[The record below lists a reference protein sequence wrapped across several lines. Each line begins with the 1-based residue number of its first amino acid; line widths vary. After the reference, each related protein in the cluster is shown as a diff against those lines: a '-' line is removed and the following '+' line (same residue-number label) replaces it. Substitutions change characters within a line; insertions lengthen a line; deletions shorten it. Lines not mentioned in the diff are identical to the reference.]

1 MAVNKKALIAIGLV
15 VVGGGGYYFTRMKS
29 AKPVVAVGRIVSAE
43 TGDVALIVSE
53 SGTLE
58 PVIKVDVKSRVA
70 GRLSR
75 FYVKPGDVVAA
86 GQLIATVDPQEVARE
101 VAGIAA
107 QVRSAR
113 AGLEQ
118 TKENESLIARQ
129 VALAVDR
136 AKIGVQTAESQVA
149 DAEVSKSD
157 AAVNL
162 RDAILGVE
170 TAEKRYAQTAA
181 PTRPQELAQAVASL
195 KRAEDQLDDQKR
207 QVERRK
213 TLLTKGFIS
222 QQDVDTAETQVRLQ
236 ESDIQSAR
244 QRVALLKEGPRKED
258 IDTAKLAVDAAKIR
272 VEQANI
278 RLKQADIK
286 VSQAK
291 INLRTSKVEL
301 QNQENN
307 LGTVALRKRDIERS
321 RADVAQI
328 ENRFAQQSVQLTETR
343 IVAPM
348 AGEVTGKYL
357 EEGELVA
364 SATAGFAQ
372 GAAIVTIANLKQMQ
386 VRTNVN
392 EVDVVKVKVGQ
403 PVEIRVDG
411 VRNVTFHGVVA
422 SKAPASLTS
431 SQAGATNTSASASSN
446 QVVRFEVKVRV
457 TDGDARL
464 RPGMTASVDILLDR
478 KTKVTKIPT
487 EAIRPDDSVMIMT
500 GTKEKPVL
508 TPRKVT
514 LGLRSDS
521 ATEVISGLKPGE
533 KVEVPKVDAKDRRKV
548 NFQDGPGD

>member
-15 VVGGGGYYFTRMKS
+15 VVGGGGFYFTRMKS
-29 AKPVVAVGRIVSAE
+29 TKPVVTVGRIVSAE
-43 TGDVALIVSE
+43 TGDVTLIVSE

-75 FYVKPGDVVAA
+75 FYVKPGDLVAA
-86 GQLIATVDPQEVARE
+86 GQLLATVDPQEVARE

-118 TKENESLIARQ
+118 TKENEALVARQ

-136 AKIGVQTAESQVA
+136 AKIGVQTAESQVT
-149 DAEVSKSD
+149 DALVSKAD

-162 RDAILGVE
+162 RDAVLGVE
-170 TAEKRYAQTAA
+170 TAEKRLAQAAA
-181 PTRPQELAQAVASL
+181 PTRPQELAQAVAGL

-207 QVERRK
+207 LVERRK
-213 TLLTKGFIS
+213 TLFAKGFIS

-258 IDTAKLAVDAAKIR
+258 VDTAKLAVDAAKIR
-272 VEQANI
+272 VEQANV

-286 VSQAK
+286 VAQAK
-291 INLRTSKVEL
+291 INLRTTKVEV

-307 LGTVALRKRDIERS
+307 LGTVELRKRDIERS

-411 VRNVTFHGVVA
+411 VRDVTFHGVVA
-422 SKAPASLTS
+422 SKAPASLSS
-431 SQAGATNTSASASSN
+431 SQAGATNTAASATSN

-478 KTKVTKIPT
+478 KSKVIRIPT
-487 EAIRPDDSVMIMT
+487 EAIRPDETVMIMT

-508 TPRKVT
+508 TSRKIT

-521 ATEVISGLKPGE
+521 VTEVTSGLKPGE
-533 KVEVPKVDAKDRRKV
+533 KVEVPKIDAKDRRKV
-548 NFQDGPGD
+548 NFSDGPGE

>member
-15 VVGGGGYYFTRMKS
+15 VVAGGGYYFTRMKS

-58 PVIKVDVKSRVA
+58 PVVKVDVKSRVA

-75 FYVKPGDVVAA
+75 FYVKPGDVIAA
-86 GQLIATVDPQEVARE
+86 GQLIATVDPKEVARE

-118 TKENESLIARQ
+118 TKENEGLIARQ

-157 AAVNL
+157 AAINL

-195 KRAEDQLDDQKR
+195 KRADDQLDDQKR
-207 QVERRK
+207 IVERRK

-278 RLKQADIK
+278 RVKQADIK

-431 SQAGATNTSASASSN
+431 SQAGATNTAASASSN

-487 EAIRPDDSVMIMT
+487 EAIRPDETVMIMT
-500 GTKEKPVL
+500 GTKEKPIL
-508 TPRKVT
+508 TSRKVT

-521 ATEVISGLKPGE
+521 ATEVISGIKPGE
-533 KVEVPKVDAKDRRKV
+533 KIEVPKIDAKDRRKV

>member
-1 MAVNKKALIAIGLV
+1 MAVNQKALIAIGLV
-15 VVGGGGYYFTRMKS
+15 VVGGGGYYFTRMKT
-29 AKPVVAVGRIVSAE
+29 AKPAVTIGRLVSAE

-86 GQLIATVDPQEVARE
+86 GQLIATVDPKEVARE

-118 TKENESLIARQ
+118 TKENEGLIARQ

-157 AAVNL
+157 AAINL

-207 QVERRK
+207 IVERRK

-244 QRVALLKEGPRKED
+244 QRVALLEEGPRKED

-278 RLKQADIK
+278 RVKQADIK

-431 SQAGATNTSASASSN
+431 SQAGATNTAASASSN

-487 EAIRPDDSVMIMT
+487 EAIRPDETVMIMT
-500 GTKEKPVL
+500 GTKEKPIL

-521 ATEVISGLKPGE
+521 ATEIISGIKPGE
-533 KVEVPKVDAKDRRKV
+533 KIEVPKIDAKDRRKV
-548 NFQDGPGD
+548 NFQDGPRE

>member
-15 VVGGGGYYFTRMKS
+15 VVAGGGFYFTRMKS
-29 AKPVVAVGRIVSAE
+29 AKPAISVGRVVTAE

-75 FYVKPGDVVAA
+75 FYVKPGDLVAA
-86 GQLIATVDPQEVARE
+86 GQLLATVDPKEVARE

-118 TKENESLIARQ
+118 TKENEGLISRQ
-129 VALAVDR
+129 VAIAIER

-149 DAEVSKSD
+149 DAEVSKAD

-162 RDAILGVE
+162 RDAELGVD
-170 TAEKRYAQTAA
+170 TAEKRLAQTAA
-181 PTRPQELAQAVASL
+181 PTRPQELAQAAAAL

-207 QVERRK
+207 LVERRK
-213 TLLTKGFIS
+213 SLLAKGFIS

-272 VEQANI
+272 VEQANV
-278 RLKQADIK
+278 RLKQAEIK
-286 VSQAK
+286 LTQAK
-291 INLRTSKVEL
+291 IGLRNSKVEL

-307 LGTVALRKRDIERS
+307 LGTVALRRRDIERS

-392 EVDVVKVKVGQ
+392 EVDVVKVNVGQ

-411 VRNVTFHGVVA
+411 VRDVTFHGVVA

-431 SQAGATNTSASASSN
+431 SQAGATNTAASATSN

-478 KTKVTKIPT
+478 KSKVTRIPT
-487 EAIRPDDSVMIMT
+487 EAIRPDETVMIMT

-521 ATEVISGLKPGE
+521 VTEVISGLKPGE
-533 KVEVPKVDAKDRRKV
+533 KVEVPKIDAKDRRKV

>member
-15 VVGGGGYYFTRMKS
+15 VVAGGGYYFTRMKS

-75 FYVKPGDVVAA
+75 FYVKPGDVIAA
-86 GQLIATVDPQEVARE
+86 GQLIATVDPKEVARE

-118 TKENESLIARQ
+118 TKENEGLIARQ

-157 AAVNL
+157 AAINL

-195 KRAEDQLDDQKR
+195 KRADDQLDDQKR
-207 QVERRK
+207 IVERRK

-278 RLKQADIK
+278 RVKQADIK

-431 SQAGATNTSASASSN
+431 SQAGATNTAASASSN

-487 EAIRPDDSVMIMT
+487 EAIRPDETVMIMT
-500 GTKEKPVL
+500 GTKEKPIL

-521 ATEVISGLKPGE
+521 ATEVISGIKPGE
-533 KVEVPKVDAKDRRKV
+533 KIEVPKIDAKDRRKV

>member
-1 MAVNKKALIAIGLV
+1 MAVNKKALIAVGLV
-15 VVGGGGYYFTRMKS
+15 VVAGGGFTFTKMKS
-29 AKPVVAVGRIVSAE
+29 SKPAVSIGRVVTAE

-75 FYVKPGDVVAA
+75 FFVKPGDVVGA
-86 GQLIATVDPQEVARE
+86 GQLLAIVDPKEVARE

-118 TKENESLIARQ
+118 TKENEGLISRQ
-129 VALAVDR
+129 VAIAVER
-136 AKIGVQTAESQVA
+136 ARIGVQTAESQVA
-149 DAEVSKSD
+149 DAEVSKAD

-162 RDAILGVE
+162 RDAELGVE
-170 TAEKRYAQTAA
+170 TAEKRLAQTAA

-195 KRAEDQLDDQKR
+195 KRAEDQLEDQKR
-207 QVERRK
+207 LVERRK

-236 ESDIQSAR
+236 ESDILSAR

-272 VEQANI
+272 VEQANV
-278 RLKQADIK
+278 RLKQADIR
-286 VSQAK
+286 VAQAK
-291 INLRTSKVEL
+291 ISLRNSKVEL
-301 QNQENN
+301 QNQQNN

-411 VRNVTFHGVVA
+411 VRDVTFHGVVA
-422 SKAPASLTS
+422 SKAPASLAS
-431 SQAGATNTSASASSN
+431 SQAGTTNTAASATSN

-478 KTKVTKIPT
+478 KSKVTRIPT
-487 EAIRPDDSVMIMT
+487 EAIRRDDTVMIMT

-508 TPRKVT
+508 TSRKVT

-521 ATEVISGLKPGE
+521 VTEVISGMKPGE
-533 KVEVPKVDAKDRRKV
+533 KVEVPKIDAKDRRKV

>member
-15 VVGGGGYYFTRMKS
+15 VVAGGGYYFTRMKS
-29 AKPVVAVGRIVSAE
+29 AKPAVTIGRLVSAE

-75 FYVKPGDVVAA
+75 FYVKPGDVVTS
-86 GQLIATVDPQEVARE
+86 GQLIATVDPKEVARE

-118 TKENESLIARQ
+118 TKENEGLIARQ

-157 AAVNL
+157 AAINL

-195 KRAEDQLDDQKR
+195 KRADDQLDDQKR
-207 QVERRK
+207 IVERRK
-213 TLLTKGFIS
+213 TLLVKGFIS

-278 RLKQADIK
+278 RVKQADIK

-291 INLRTSKVEL
+291 INLRTTKVEL

-307 LGTVALRKRDIERS
+307 LG
-321 RADVAQI
+321 
-328 ENRFAQQSVQLTETR
+328 
-343 IVAPM
+343 
-348 AGEVTGKYL
+348 
-357 EEGELVA
+357 
-364 SATAGFAQ
+364 
-372 GAAIVTIANLKQMQ
+372 
-386 VRTNVN
+386 
-392 EVDVVKVKVGQ
+392 
-403 PVEIRVDG
+403 
-411 VRNVTFHGVVA
+411 
-422 SKAPASLTS
+422 
-431 SQAGATNTSASASSN
+431 
-446 QVVRFEVKVRV
+446 
-457 TDGDARL
+457 
-464 RPGMTASVDILLDR
+464 
-478 KTKVTKIPT
+478 
-487 EAIRPDDSVMIMT
+487 
-500 GTKEKPVL
+500 
-508 TPRKVT
+508 
-514 LGLRSDS
+514 
-521 ATEVISGLKPGE
+521 
-533 KVEVPKVDAKDRRKV
+533 
-548 NFQDGPGD
+548 

>member
-58 PVIKVDVKSRVA
+58 PVVKVDVKSRVA

-75 FYVKPGDVVAA
+75 FYVKPGDVIAA
-86 GQLIATVDPQEVARE
+86 GQLIATVDPKEVARE

-118 TKENESLIARQ
+118 TKENEGLIARQ

-157 AAVNL
+157 AAINL

-195 KRAEDQLDDQKR
+195 KRADDQLDDQKR
-207 QVERRK
+207 IVERRK

-278 RLKQADIK
+278 RVKQADIK

-431 SQAGATNTSASASSN
+431 SQAGATNTAASASSN

-487 EAIRPDDSVMIMT
+487 EAIRPDETVMIMT
-500 GTKEKPVL
+500 GTKEKPIL

-521 ATEVISGLKPGE
+521 ATEVISGIKPGE
-533 KVEVPKVDAKDRRKV
+533 KIEVPKIDAKDRRKV